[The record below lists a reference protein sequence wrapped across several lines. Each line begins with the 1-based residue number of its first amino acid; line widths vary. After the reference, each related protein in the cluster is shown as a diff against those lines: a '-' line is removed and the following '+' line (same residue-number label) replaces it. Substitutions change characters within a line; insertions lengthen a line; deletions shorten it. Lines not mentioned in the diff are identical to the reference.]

1 MTRSVTILLAALSV
15 ILLLA
20 VDRPLRAEGEVI
32 GQLGWSVGVVEYRES
47 DSDPWKPAPANLA
60 LKRSYTLR
68 TGKDSRAELQLLK
81 STQRMAE
88 KSQVSLARLELNE
101 SGKLQGVLD
110 LMKGSIYTLWND
122 LGSKGVRIQSPN
134 AVMAIRGTVLRA
146 ETGGDKDLE
155 VWVYE
160 GQVDFNGDRNGIP
173 PTTGEPRVAPAPPGP
188 PGSVSG
194 PTSVPGPR
202 SVSLEEWTR
211 IVAGMGV
218 VVRNGKATLVPLD
231 AAVDRQSEWV
241 RWNEERNRLQP
252 RD

>member
-1 MTRSVTILLAALSV
+1 V
-15 ILLLA
+15 
-20 VDRPLRAEGEVI
+20 GE
-32 GQLGWSVGVVEYRES
+32 VEYRES
-47 DSDPWKPAPANLA
+47 DSAPWKPAPANLP
-60 LKRSYTLR
+60 LKRSFTLR

-101 SGKLQGVLD
+101 AGKLQGVLE

-146 ETGGDKDLE
+146 ETGAGKDLE

-160 GQVDFNGDRNGIP
+160 GQVDFNGDRERELPASAG
-173 PTTGEPRVAPAPPGP
+173 PRATPAPVGP

-202 SVSLEEWTR
+202 SVSMEEWTR

-218 VVRNGKATLVPLD
+218 VVKNGKATLLPLD
-231 AAVDRQSEWV
+231 ATADRSSEWV